1 MWYLATGLNMI
12 GGITYALLASGNE
25 QPWATRK
32 INYKYQCQ
40 FEINQFLFRETNQD
54 ELPILEGEDEV
65 DDESQSA
72 DRPNGTEGENN
83 PNYETQKTQNS

>member
-12 GGITYALLASGNE
+12 GGITYALVASGNE

-32 INYKYQCQ
+32 LNSKYQCQ

-65 DDESQSA
+65 DEESHT
-72 DRPNGTEGENN
+72 DDGPNGAEGENN
-83 PNYETQKTQNS
+83 PNYETEKTQS